1 MPVLRPGVGG
11 IVGAFEALGGNVG
24 IDLSGGEMGVAEKL
38 LNAAQVGPGIQQ
50 MSGITVAQLVG
61 REMRVQTRQ
70 RQVFFKT
77 ELNGTRGNGSELLG
91 AGTKNGRFTARWLR
105 Q

>member
-1 MPVLRPGVGG
+1 MGGV
-11 IVGAFEALGGNVG
+11 VGALETLGGHVG
-24 IDLSGGEMGVAEKL
+24 IDLSGGEVGVAEKL

-50 MSGITVAQLVG
+50 MSGITVAQLVWG
-61 REMRVQTRQ
+61 KVWVQTSQ

-77 ELNGTRGNGSELLG
+77 ELNGTRGNGSDLLG